1 MASERLL
8 QLEKYLWADAFETV
22 AQAKNSATCKIRL
35 DEQNNNIKIP
45 PPPLSVPLP
54 PLLE

>member
-1 MASERLL
+1 
-8 QLEKYLWADAFETV
+8 LEKYLWADAFETV

-45 PPPLSVPLP
+45 PPPLSLPLP